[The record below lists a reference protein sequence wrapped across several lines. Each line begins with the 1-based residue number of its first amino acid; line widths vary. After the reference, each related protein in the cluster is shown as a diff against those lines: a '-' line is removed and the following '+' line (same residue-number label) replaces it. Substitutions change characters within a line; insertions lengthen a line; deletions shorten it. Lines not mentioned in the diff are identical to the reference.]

1 MIRLLPIVALL
12 LVLPGLLAGCDSY
25 QDDIDKVQAA
35 TSAGQTNEQLVK
47 DLAGARGTF
56 KWSAGETEKYGKDT
70 GIVQVEARI
79 ERSSRA
85 GADQVVQLRWLHNRE
100 TGVIDYEEV
109 LINGRSRGILGA
121 TLDLLMLELE

>member
-1 MIRLLPIVALL
+1 MTRLLRFAAVL
-12 LVLPGLLAGCDSY
+12 LVLPGLLAGCDRY
-25 QDDIDKVQAA
+25 QSDIDKVKAA
-35 TSAGQTNEQLVK
+35 TSAGQSNEQLVK

-56 KWSAGETEKYGKDT
+56 KWSAKETEKYGKDS
-70 GIVQVEARI
+70 GIVLVEARI
-79 ERSSRA
+79 ERTSRA
-85 GADQVVQLRWLHNRE
+85 GADQVVQLRWLHNRA